1 MKTGVIGEDIALKYL
16 LSKGF
21 TLVDRNYRR
30 SWGEIDIIVKT
41 SSKLVFVEVKAIEA
55 LEGEWDKVSQFNRP
69 EERVTAQKIK
79 KLRKVVQ
86 TYLLETE
93 QGDKDWTF
101 SVCGVLIDPVK
112 KRAKVSF
119 VNELL

>member
-21 TLVDRNYRR
+21 TLVERNYRR
-30 SWGEIDIIVKT
+30 PWGEIDIIVKT

-55 LEGEWDKVSQFNRP
+55 LEGEWDKVLQFNRP
-69 EERVTAQKIK
+69 EERVTPQKIK

-93 QGDKDWTF
+93 QGDKDWLF